1 MVYVC
6 SEASLRG
13 EKVSA
18 TQLVPT
24 SIRAESVN
32 SELSSM
38 LPGIAFM
45 QTMWA
50 VDGLTKNLC
59 LTLLVYRSHE
69 TERGREGERVERLK
83 CYRKEL
89 SLYPK
94 NAKCVGN
101 I

>member
-1 MVYVC
+1 MC

-13 EKVSA
+13 VKVSA

-83 CYRKEL
+83 CYIQKITQFIA
-89 SLYPK
+89 K
-94 NAKCVGN
+94 NGKCVGN